1 MIRRPPRSTLFPYTT
16 LFRSLRLQPLDVV
29 ERNERVLLAEEG
41 EHRALELR
49 GLLDRDPAPREGWAR
64 LDLVGELTRA
74 EVGHAPAHAEA
85 RDSDP
90 VGAHEGLLLE
100 VGNRAAEVGDDLRV
114 LERLHEPDRLGQL
127 VVTDRA
133 TLPAAPVEIRRERDI
148 ALARDSAR
156 HVLDVVVQTERLLDH
171 EHARRARAVLRPRQE
186 GGHLAT
192 RRRHLDHLRLDVHAG
207 LTSWRGRSLPQI

>member
-49 GLLDRDPAPREGWAR
+49 GLLDRDPAPVEGCAR

-85 RDSDP
+85 RDPDP

-114 LERLHEPDRLGQL
+114 LERLHEPDRLRQL

-156 HVLDVVVQTERLLDH
+156 HVLDVVVQTE
-171 EHARRARAVLRPRQE
+171 
-186 GGHLAT
+186 
-192 RRRHLDHLRLDVHAG
+192 
-207 LTSWRGRSLPQI
+207 